1 MKKPKCPFCKT
12 DVFIVQESWGAKV
25 GTVLGGSLGLS
36 LAISRGISL
45 GALIASNATLA
56 FAPPIRVLG
65 TGGGAM
71 AGGIA
76 GAVSLILGCSTMGR
90 QIGLEV
96 DEHLLRVFRC
106 NSCGTFIKA

>member
-12 DVFIVQESWGAKV
+12 DVFVVPEAWGAKA

-36 LAISRGISL
+36 LAVSRGISM
-45 GALIASNATLA
+45 GALIGSNATAA
-56 FAPPIRVLG
+56 FASPIRVLG
-65 TGGGAM
+65 IGGGAM

-76 GAVSLILGCSTMGR
+76 GAVSLILSCSTMGR

-106 NSCGTFIKA
+106 NSCGTLIKA

>member
-12 DVFIVQESWGAKV
+12 DIFVVPEAWGAKV

-36 LAISRGISL
+36 LAVSRGISM
-45 GALIASNATLA
+45 GALIASTATTA
-56 FAPPIRVLG
+56 FTPPIRILG
-65 TGGGAM
+65 SSGGAV

-96 DEHLLRVFRC
+96 DEYLLRVFRC
-106 NSCGTFIKA
+106 NSCGTLIKA